1 LEACRAA
8 LVRTMLAPS
17 AQRMIAKRGEIQ
29 REKIV
34 TTIAPYGTWRSPIT
48 AELVTAVQVGLG
60 QPALDRGLV
69 YWSEARPQ
77 EGGRTVLVR
86 QGPGGRTDATPAG
99 FNVRSRV
106 HEYGGG
112 AWLVRDGMIVAV
124 DFADQRLYRLD
135 PATAPKALTPE
146 SDRKLRYADLEPDL
160 GRRRIL
166 AVREDHRG
174 GGEAV
179 NTIVAVGLDGEDAGR
194 VLVEG
199 HDFFS
204 APRLSPDGRQLA
216 WLSWDH
222 PDMPW
227 DGTTLWSAEIRADGG
242 LVQVRRVAGG
252 ARESIV
258 QPEWSPD
265 GRLYFVSDRS
275 DWWNIYRAS
284 PDGPIC
290 VCPMSAEFAG
300 PAWSFGSRWYAFLGP
315 ETILACFSQD
325 GSSHL
330 ARLNVG
336 SGRLTRLDLPYTS
349 LGGVA
354 VDGAGAVL
362 RAGGPDRPA
371 AIVRLDPSS
380 GALTELCTAGEL
392 PVEQSFLARP
402 EPIAFTSDGATA
414 HAFYYPPTHPEFK
427 AAPGER
433 PPLIVKSHGG
443 PTSATSSELR
453 LANQFW
459 TSRGFALC
467 DVDYGG
473 STGYGRPYRERLNG
487 RWGEVD
493 VEDCL
498 NAARHL
504 VADGKADQR
513 RLAIT
518 GGSAGGYT
526 TLCALTFHDLFKAGA
541 SHYGISDLEALA
553 KDTHKF
559 ESRYLDR
566 LVGPYPEAAA
576 LYRARSPIHHVDRL
590 SCPCIFFQGL
600 EDAVVPPDQ
609 AELMVA
615 ALRRKGLPVAY
626 LAFAGE
632 QHGFR
637 KAETIQTVLRAELTF
652 YGRIFGF
659 EPADALPDLKIEN
672 LR

>member
-1 LEACRAA
+1 MVVAR
-8 LVRTMLAPS
+8 
-17 AQRMIAKRGEIQ
+17 
-29 REKIV
+29 
-34 TTIAPYGTWRSPIT
+34 YGTWRSPIT
-48 AELVTAVQVGLG
+48 AELVTAAQVGLG
-60 QPALDRGLV
+60 QPALDRGAV
-69 YWSEARPQ
+69 YWTEARPQ
-77 EGGRTVLVR
+77 DGGRTALVR
-86 QGPGGRTDATPAG
+86 QGRDGRADVTPAG
-99 FNVRSRV
+99 FNVRTRV

-112 AWLVRDGMIVAV
+112 AWLVSDGTIVAV

-135 PATAPKALTPE
+135 PRASPVALTPPC
-146 SDRKLRYADLEPDL
+146 DGRLRYADLEPDL

-166 AVREDHRG
+166 AVREDHRA

-179 NTIVAVGLDGEDAGR
+179 NSIVAVGLDGPGGDAGR
-194 VLVEG
+194 LLVGG

-204 APRLSPDGRQLA
+204 SPRLSPDGRRLA

-227 DGTTLWSAEIRADGG
+227 DGTRLWSAEIADDGG
-242 LVQVRRVAGG
+242 LSQVRQIAGG
-252 ARESIV
+252 ERESIV
-258 QPEWSPD
+258 QPVWSPD
-265 GRLYFVSDRS
+265 GRLHFVSDRS
-275 DWWNIYRAS
+275 GWWNLYGAS
-284 PDGPIC
+284 NAPNPGGPNPGGPIP

-300 PAWSFGSRWYAFLGP
+300 PAWSFGSRWYDFLGP
-315 ETILACFSQD
+315 DAILACYTQD
-325 GSSHL
+325 GLCHL
-330 ARLNVG
+330 ARIEIG
-336 SGRLTRLDLPYTS
+336 TGRLTRLELPYTS
-349 LGGVA
+349 FSGIAVQGGRA
-354 VDGAGAVL
+354 VF

-371 AIVRLDPSS
+371 AIVQLDLSS
-380 GALTELCTAGEL
+380 GAVTELCTAGDV
-392 PVEQSFLARP
+392 PVDASYLARP
-402 EPIAFTSDGATA
+402 QAIAFASGGATA
-414 HAFYYPPTHPEFK
+414 HAFYYPPTNPDF
-427 AAPGER
+427 AAPAGER

-443 PTSATSSELR
+443 PTGSTSSELR
-453 LANQFW
+453 LSNQFW

-498 NAARHL
+498 NAARFL
-504 VADGKADQR
+504 VAEGKADQD

-541 SHYGISDLEALA
+541 SHYGVSDLEALS

-566 LVGPYPEAAA
+566 LVGPYPQDAEV
-576 LYRARSPIHHVDRL
+576 YRARSPIHHVDRL
-590 SCPCIFFQGL
+590 ACACIFFQGL

-609 AELMVA
+609 AERMVA
-615 ALRRKGLPVAY
+615 ALRSKGLPVAY
-626 LAFAGE
+626 LAFPGE

-637 KAETIQTVLRAELTF
+637 KAETIQAVLRAELTF

-659 EPADALPDLKIEN
+659 EPADPLPDLEIEN
-672 LR
+672 LG

>member
-1 LEACRAA
+1 
-8 LVRTMLAPS
+8 
-17 AQRMIAKRGEIQ
+17 
-29 REKIV
+29 V
-34 TTIAPYGTWRSPIT
+34 TTASYGTWRSPIT
-48 AELVTAVQVGLG
+48 AELVTAAQVGLG
-60 QPALDRGLV
+60 QPALDRGVV
-69 YWSEARPQ
+69 YWSEARP
-77 EGGRTVLVR
+77 EEAGRNALVAL
-86 QGPGGRTDATPAG
+86 GLHGRADVTPPG
-99 FNVRSRV
+99 FNVRTRV

-112 AWLVRDGMIVAV
+112 AWLVRGGMIAAV
-124 DFADQRLYRLD
+124 DFADQRLHRLD
-135 PATAPKALTPE
+135 PGKPPVALTPE
-146 SDRKLRYADLEPDL
+146 SDRQLRYGDLEPDF
-160 GRRRIL
+160 GRGRIL

-179 NTIVAVGLDGEDAGR
+179 NTIVAVDLAGPRGHQDAGR
-194 VLVEG
+194 VLASG

-204 APRLSPDGRQLA
+204 SPRLSPDGRQLA

-227 DGTTLWSAEIRADGG
+227 DSTRLWTAAIADDGD
-242 LVQVRRVAGG
+242 LTEVRQVAGG

-258 QPEWSPD
+258 QPAWSPD
-265 GRLYFVSDRS
+265 GQLYFVSDRS
-275 DWWNIYRAS
+275 GWWNIYRAS
-284 PDGPIC
+284 TDGPAL

-300 PAWSFGSRWYAFLGP
+300 PAWAFGSRWYDFLGP
-315 ETILACFSQD
+315 DTILACYSQD
-325 GSSHL
+325 GSWHL
-330 ARLNVG
+330 ARLDVA
-336 SGRLTRLDLPYTS
+336 SGRLTRLDLPYAS
-349 LGGVA
+349 FAGIA
-354 VDGAGAVL
+354 VEDGRAVF

-371 AIVRLDPSS
+371 AIVALDPSS
-380 GALTELCTAGEL
+380 GAATELCTAGEV
-392 PVEQSFLARP
+392 PVDAGYLARP
-402 EPIAFTSDGATA
+402 QAIAFASGGATA
-414 HAFYYPPTHPEFK
+414 HAFYYPPTNPDFT
-427 AAPGER
+427 APAGER

-443 PTSATSSELR
+443 PTGSTSSELR
-453 LANQFW
+453 LSNQFW

-467 DVDYGG
+467 DVNYGG

-498 NAARHL
+498 NAARFL
-504 VADGKADQR
+504 VADGRADEH

-541 SHYGISDLEALA
+541 SHYGIGDLEALA
-553 KDTHKF
+553 RDTHKF

-576 LYRARSPIHHVDRL
+576 LYRARSPIHHVGQL

-600 EDAVVPPDQ
+600 EDAVVPQGQ
-609 AELMVA
+609 AEMMVA
-615 ALRRKGLPVAY
+615 ALRKKGLPVAY

-637 KAETIQTVLRAELTF
+637 QAATIQIVLRAELTF

-659 EPADALPDLKIEN
+659 EPADPLPGLVIEN
-672 LR
+672 L

>member
-1 LEACRAA
+1 MA
-8 LVRTMLAPS
+8 
-17 AQRMIAKRGEIQ
+17 
-29 REKIV
+29 
-34 TTIAPYGTWRSPIT
+34 TIAPYGTWRSPIT
-48 AELVTAVQVGLG
+48 AELVTAAQVGLG
-60 QPALDRGLV
+60 QPACDRDLV
-69 YWSEARPQ
+69 YWTEARPE
-77 EGGRTVLVR
+77 EGGRVVLVR
-86 QGPGGRTDATPAG
+86 QGKDGRADATPPG
-99 FNVRSRV
+99 FNLRTRV

-112 AWLVRDGMIVAV
+112 AWLVRNGVIVAV

-135 PATAPKALTPE
+135 PQTPPRALTPE

-174 GGEAV
+174 RGEAV
-179 NTIVAVGLDGEDAGR
+179 NSIVAVGLDGQDAGR

-204 APRLSPDGRQLA
+204 APRQSPDGRHLA

-227 DGTTLWSAEIRADGG
+227 DGTTLWSAEIREDGG
-242 LVQVRRVAGG
+242 LAQARRVAGG
-252 ARESIV
+252 DRESIV

-265 GRLYFVSDRS
+265 GQLYFVSDRNG
-275 DWWNIYRAS
+275 WWNIYRVSA
-284 PDGPIC
+284 DGPNP

-300 PAWSFGSRWYAFLGP
+300 PAWAFGSRWYAFLGP

-325 GSSHL
+325 GASHL
-330 ARLNVG
+330 ARLDVG
-336 SGRLTRLDLPYTS
+336 SGRLTRLDLPYS
-349 LGGVA
+349 SFGGIAALGGR
-354 VDGAGAVL
+354 AVL

-371 AIVRLDPSS
+371 AIVELEPAS
-380 GALTELCTAGEL
+380 GAVTELCTAGDV
-392 PVEQSFLARP
+392 PVEAGCLARP
-402 EPIAFTSDGATA
+402 EAIAFASGGAIA
-414 HAFYYPPTHPEFK
+414 HALYYPPTNPDF
-427 AAPGER
+427 AAPAGER

-498 NAARHL
+498 AAARHL
-504 VADGKADQR
+504 VAEGKADER

-526 TLCALTFHDLFKAGA
+526 TLCALTFHDLFGAGA

-600 EDAVVPPDQ
+600 EDAVVPPAQ
-609 AELMVA
+609 AETMVE
-615 ALRRKGLPVAY
+615 ALRKKGLPVAY

-637 KAETIQTVLRAELTF
+637 RAETIQTVLRAELTF

-659 EPADALPDLKIEN
+659 EPADPLPSLAIEN
-672 LR
+672 LPGALRNP

>member
-1 LEACRAA
+1 
-8 LVRTMLAPS
+8 
-17 AQRMIAKRGEIQ
+17 
-29 REKIV
+29 V
-34 TTIAPYGTWRSPIT
+34 TSIAPYGTWRSPVT
-48 AELVTAVQVGLG
+48 AELVTAAHVGLG
-60 QPALDRGLV
+60 QPALDGGLA
-69 YWSEARPQ
+69 YWTEARPQ
-77 EGGRTVLVR
+77 EGGRIVLVR
-86 QGPGGRTDATPAG
+86 QGRGGRADVTPAG
-99 FNVRSRV
+99 FNLRSRV

-112 AWLVRDGMIVAV
+112 AWLVRDGMVVAV
-124 DFADQRLYRLD
+124 DFADQRLYRLH
-135 PATAPKALTPE
+135 PGARPEALTPE
-146 SDRKLRYADLEPDL
+146 SDCRLRYADLEPDL
-160 GRRRIL
+160 GRGRIL
-166 AVREDHRG
+166 AVREDHRS

-179 NTIVAVGLDGEDAGR
+179 NSIVAVGLDGEDPGR

-204 APRLSPDGRQLA
+204 SPRQSPDGKHLA

-227 DGTTLWSAEIRADGG
+227 DGATLWSAEIGGDGG
-242 LVQVRRVAGG
+242 LAQVRRVAGG

-265 GRLYFVSDRS
+265 GELYFVSDHS
-275 DWWNIYRAS
+275 GWWNIWRAS
-284 PDGPIC
+284 ADSPAA
-290 VCPMSAEFAG
+290 VCPTSAEFAG

-325 GSSHL
+325 GSWHL
-330 ARLNVG
+330 ARIAVG
-336 SGRLTRLDLPYTS
+336 AGRLRRLDAPYS
-349 LGGVA
+349 SFAGIA
-354 VDGAGAVL
+354 VERGRVVL
-362 RAGGPDRPA
+362 RAGAPDRPA
-371 AIVRLDPSS
+371 AIVELDPSS
-380 GALTELCTAGEL
+380 GAVKELCIAGDV
-392 PVEQSFLARP
+392 PVDAACLALP
-402 EPIAFTSDGATA
+402 EPIAFASGGATA
-414 HAFYYPPTHPEFK
+414 HAFYYPPTHPDFR
-427 AAPGER
+427 APAGER

-459 TSRGFALC
+459 TSRGFGLC
-467 DVDYGG
+467 DVNYGG
-473 STGYGRPYRERLNG
+473 STGYGRAYRERLNG

-498 NAARHL
+498 SAARHL
-504 VADGKADQR
+504 VSAGMADEG

-526 TLCALTFHDLFKAGA
+526 TLCALTFHDLFRAGA

-609 AELMVA
+609 AELMVE

-626 LAFAGE
+626 LAFPGE

-637 KAETIQTVLRAELTF
+637 RAETIETVLRAELTF

-659 EPADALPDLKIEN
+659 EPADPLPGLAIEN
-672 LR
+672 LARRVSRSDGT